1 MSRLALTINST
12 DTKTVTAMISLLML
26 LAALALV
33 VGFAMRSEFN
43 FVTPEERAQQQSEP
57 KIDPKLDPKGHAKQV
72 RLRQLAE
79 RFDQAIAMLHAKEY
93 DFAITALHRVIEL
106 SPKMPEAH
114 VNMGFALMGLK
125 RYKAAGDFFASAIR
139 LKPYQGNAYWGLA
152 VSLDQLGDTEAALG
166 AMRSYIHLAP
176 PNDPYVRK
184 ARSALWEWESK
195 LKRGP
200 LPQAEADWIEQR
212 GKAWDERNSPA
223 LDQPEQP
230 AKEIDLLSDRP

>member
-1 MSRLALTINST
+1 MNSQALIIDSDNTNAVTI
-12 DTKTVTAMISLLML
+12 MISLLML

-33 VGFAMRSEFN
+33 AGFAMRSEFN
-43 FVTPEERAQQQSEP
+43 FITPEELAQQQIEP
-57 KIDPKLDPKGHAKQV
+57 SIDPAQDPQGHAKQV
-72 RLRQLAE
+72 RLQQLTE
-79 RFDQAIAMLHAKEY
+79 RFDQAIVMLHAKQY
-93 DFAITALHRVIEL
+93 DFAVTALHRVIEL
-106 SPKMPEAH
+106 SPNMPEAH
-114 VNMGFALMGLK
+114 VNMGFAMLGLK

-152 VSLDQLGDTEAALG
+152 VSLNELGDTEGALG

-212 GKAWDERNSPA
+212 GKEWDDRNSPE
-223 LDQPEQP
+223 LDKPNQTTG
-230 AKEIDLLSDRP
+230 EIDLLSEQP

>member
-1 MSRLALTINST
+1 MSSHTLVINSDNT
-12 DTKTVTAMISLLML
+12 DTVATIISLLML

-33 VGFAMRSEFN
+33 TGFAMRSEFD
-43 FVTPEERAQQQSEP
+43 FVTPEQQQVQQQSEP
-57 KIDPKLDPKGHAKQV
+57 VIDPAQDPQGHAKQV
-72 RLRQLAE
+72 RLRQLTE

-93 DFAITALHRVIEL
+93 DFAVTALHRVIEL
-106 SPKMPEAH
+106 SPNMPEAH
-114 VNMGFALMGLK
+114 VNMGFAMIGLE

-152 VSLDQLGDTEAALG
+152 ISLNELGDTEGALG

-176 PNDPYVRK
+176 PKDPYVRK

-200 LPQAEADWIEQR
+200 LPQAEADWIERR
-212 GKAWDERNSPA
+212 GKAWDDRNSPA
-223 LDQPEQP
+223 MDKPEQTTG
-230 AKEIDLLSDRP
+230 EIDLLSE